1 MAGCQA
7 IIRQLSANLHI
18 ETSADMLRVLA
29 PFLGSIVTTREVMD
43 RQGEEVLARAGR
55 LQGLGSLGEILDGM
69 KSR

>member
-1 MAGCQA
+1 
-7 IIRQLSANLHI
+7 
-18 ETSADMLRVLA
+18 MLRVLA